1 MTIGHL
7 FKGLASD
14 TLLALFIRTALAI
27 EGNAFIYPVIFPVL
41 INFFKQLLLI
51 DFGRTINSLLDFLF
65 QIDSF
70 VAFIFPAFRPF
81 VSGHRYSL
89 QGLEYACKND
99 RMPENTLHKYCAER
113 RRPAGLLHRGLAK
126 RSCCAHLCKVFSVR

>member
-51 DFGRTINSLLDFLF
+51 DFGRTINSLLVLPLFFLLF
-65 QIDSF
+65 GHLSQVIVTVF
-70 VAFIFPAFRPF
+70 KGWNMLVKMIAFLKTLCISIAPK
-81 VSGHRYSL
+81 G
-89 QGLEYACKND
+89 GD
-99 RMPENTLHKYCAER
+99 RQ
-113 RRPAGLLHRGLAK
+113 
-126 RSCCAHLCKVFSVR
+126 VFFIAA